1 MAIVE
6 PVEVGEGVAV
16 TEAVPR
22 AVLLVEGMSD
32 RFALEVLAR
41 RRGRDLAAEGVRVVA
56 MGGATSIGHFLDRY
70 GPAGLDIRLAGLY
83 DVAEERFVQRG
94 LQRAG
99 LGAGLSRP
107 QLEALGFFVC
117 SADLEDE
124 LIRALGPERVEQ
136 IVAAEG
142 ELRSFRTLQRQPAQ
156 RERSLHDQLRRL
168 MGGRSGGKLRYARL
182 MAEAIDLDRVPRPL
196 IAVLDHI

>member
-1 MAIVE
+1 MV
-6 PVEVGEGVAV
+6 VV

-22 AVLLVEGMSD
+22 TVLLVEGMSD
-32 RFALEVLAR
+32 RSALEVLAR

-56 MGGATSIGHFLDRY
+56 MGGATNIGHFLDRY

-83 DVAEERFVQRG
+83 DVAEEHFIQRG

-99 LGAGLSRP
+99 LGSGLSRP

-136 IVAAEG
+136 IVDAEG

-156 RERSLHDQLRRL
+156 RGRSLYDQLRRL